1 MSKVVASF
9 NMSSAVRSIRNSI
22 KDRYIESVQT
32 PGVKTEIYTKIYNDM
47 INDVPVDTGALQ
59 LSPLT
64 EGGTEYTGEGRVDKA
79 PHYAHGDITDEGII
93 FNPYS
98 ERKRKGT
105 VYYADDVKNFHP
117 AESLQSTFSKPSN
130 LEAVRS
136 VIVREM
142 NKNG

>member
-1 MSKVVASF
+1 MAKVVASF

-22 KDRYIESVQT
+22 KDKYIESVQT
-32 PGVKTEIYTKIYNDM
+32 PGVKTEIYTEIYNNMMD
-47 INDVPVDTGALQ
+47 DVPVDTGALQ

-64 EGGTEYTGEGRVDKA
+64 DGGTEYVGRGSVDKA

-93 FNPYS
+93 FNPFS

-105 VYYADDVKNFHP
+105 VYYASEVKNFHP
-117 AESLQSTFSKPSN
+117 AESLQSAFSKPTN
-130 LEAVRS
+130 REAVQR

-142 NKNG
+142 NENG